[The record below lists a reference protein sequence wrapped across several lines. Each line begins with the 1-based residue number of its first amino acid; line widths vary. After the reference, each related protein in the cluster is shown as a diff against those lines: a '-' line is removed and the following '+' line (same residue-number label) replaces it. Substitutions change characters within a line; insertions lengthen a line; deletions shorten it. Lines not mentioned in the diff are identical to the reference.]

1 MNKIKIPTKKI
12 KGLRYGQ
19 LIFNALLQW
28 LEMNGNSKKA
38 SVKYISQKLFYISNK
53 NLQQAIDEYLNPKLL
68 TKGQKRFLKN
78 ITSDPELL

>member
-1 MNKIKIPTKKI
+1 
-12 KGLRYGQ
+12 
-19 LIFNALLQW
+19 
-28 LEMNGNSKKA
+28 MNGNSKKA